1 MKIRVFFKKEHSDG
15 SCIHRQSHSEFV
27 AHSLFLAGPS
37 PRDPGL
43 YAESWRREAIK
54 ILEKLHFQGVVFVPL
69 KEDGGWLKD
78 GDRQLD
84 WETRFLRCVDCIVMW
99 CCRDLEKLP
108 GFTTNIEFGEYYGS
122 HRAVYGRPPNT
133 PKTGVFD
140 YHAKQEMRYRTQQ
153 TLPGTL
159 EDAVDSVNRLAA
171 SMMPSTKFGSGPMRV
186 GVETELP
193 LGIWCTPEFQGWY
206 KQLTLQG
213 DHLKSINRHVILSTA
228 PQSGAATK
236 FIVELTTRDKYGS
249 PTNQTLFCSKNHFS
263 VTIG

>member
-1 MKIRVFFKKEHSDG
+1 MQVVYTDSPIPNSW
-15 SCIHRQSHSEFV
+15 

-37 PRDPGL
+37 PRD
-43 YAESWRREAIK
+43 AAAQETSWRAQALK
-54 ILEKLHFQGVVFVPL
+54 ILNELNFQGVVFVPL
-69 KEDGGWLKD
+69 MEDGGWLKD

-84 WETRFLRCVDCIVMW
+84 WETRFLRCADCIVMW
-99 CCRDLEKLP
+99 CCRDLATLP

-140 YHAKQEMRYRTQQ
+140 YHAKQEMRYRRRE
-153 TLPGTL
+153 TLAETL
-159 EDAVDSVNRLAA
+159 QDAIDSVNRLAA
-171 SMMPSTKFGSGPMRV
+171 SMIPSAKFGFGPMRA

-206 KQLTLQG
+206 KQLTLQEQY
-213 DHLKSINRHVILSTA
+213 LESIERHVILSTA

-236 FIVELTTRDKYGS
+236 FVVELTTRDKYGS
-249 PTNQTLFCSKNHFS
+249 PTNRTLLCTGNHFS
-263 VTIG
+263 ATIG